1 MARWTPSRFGVV
13 WFGGSCQTKAR
24 SGPVDPTLAGTMPT
38 FEKPRKAI
46 LTKEHLA
53 QFQASQCHK
62 DIVSYIES
70 LNASVTGVKLSDECP
85 QSPVS
90 YIPPWISDHAVRVIL
105 GNRGDFVSVRSS
117 RGTRSGY
124 TAG

>member
-1 MARWTPSRFGVV
+1 MICNDGTLDSVMVWRCLARAPKPNKP
-13 WFGGSCQTKAR
+13 KAR
-24 SGPVDPTLAGTMPT
+24 FGPVDPTLAGTMPT

-46 LTKEHLA
+46 LSKDHLA

-90 YIPPWISDHAVRVIL
+90 
-105 GNRGDFVSVRSS
+105 
-117 RGTRSGY
+117 
-124 TAG
+124 

>member
-1 MARWTPSRFGVV
+1 
-13 WFGGSCQTKAR
+13 
-24 SGPVDPTLAGTMPT
+24 MPT

-46 LTKEHLA
+46 LSKEQLA

-70 LNASVTGVKLSDECP
+70 LNASVVGVKLSDECP

-90 YIPPWISDHAVRVIL
+90 
-105 GNRGDFVSVRSS
+105 
-117 RGTRSGY
+117 
-124 TAG
+124 

>member
-1 MARWTPSRFGVV
+1 MTKFGLI
-13 WFGGSCQTKAR
+13 
-24 SGPVDPTLAGTMPT
+24 DLTLPEAMPT
-38 FEKPRKAI
+38 FQKPRKAI
-46 LTKEHLA
+46 LTKEQLA

-90 YIPPWISDHAVRVIL
+90 WIPPWISNQVLRATL
-105 GNRGDFVSVRSS
+105 GHRCDFVPVGSG
-117 RGTRSGY
+117 RGARGRYS
-124 TAG
+124 AS